1 MKCGKI
7 KIKIHIVIFYQS
19 NRFLGNILKEMS
31 VTVKSKILKLL
42 TVITLMTVSLFI
54 PLNLIS
60 TKAATTFSLIVNG
73 KSIPSSQGQPF
84 ERDGVTYVPLKAV
97 VQQMGDKYSFNE
109 PYRTATIRQKNGQVV
124 TLTNGKTVATVNG
137 KTIPLTTKVVGKNKK
152 FVVPAGHRSTMIN
165 GILYVPTEFVQ
176 KGLKYPVKVQQS
188 TFKTVVYVGKTP
200 ASNQTQQSN
209 AQSSKVE
216 TATSSDKQVDASLL
230 PAGYS
235 LPAGWTPPK
244 IETIATNDPA
254 KNIQILSDQLG
265 FYPTG
270 KYGAIFNPY
279 IKAFGP
285 YSIIVSQDPARSY
298 DVYIQIEAWGS
309 TGNPEYNKT
318 PYIAK
323 ELFKF
328 YGVDQLFKIVK
339 DGYEGHGDDK
349 YIGRNFKVG
358 NRIARISIVGETS
371 LAIWLSKPNA
381 NSLVIR

>member
-1 MKCGKI
+1 M
-7 KIKIHIVIFYQS
+7 IHIVIFYQS

-84 ERDGVTYVPLKAV
+84 ERDGITYVPLKAV

-124 TLTNGKTVATVNG
+124 TLTNGKTVAIVNG
-137 KTIPLTTKVVGKNKK
+137 KTVPLTTKTVGKNKT
-152 FVVPAGHRSTMIN
+152 VVPAGHRSTMIN

-176 KGLKYPVKVQQS
+176 KGLKYPVKVQKS
-188 TFKTVVYVGKTP
+188 TFKTVVYVGGNTQT
-200 ASNQTQQSN
+200 SNGTQQN
-209 AQSSKVE
+209 NTQSSKNE
-216 TATSSDKQVDASLL
+216 TANPSNKQVNTSVL

-235 LPAGWTPPK
+235 LPAGWIPP
-244 IETIATNDPA
+244 TIKTTATNDPA

-265 FYPTG
+265 FYKTW
-270 KYGAIFNPY
+270 KCGAIFNPY

-285 YSIIVSQDPARSY
+285 YSIMVSQDPARSY
-298 DVYIQIEAWGS
+298 DVYIQIEAWVS
-309 TGNPEYNKT
+309 SYNIEYNKT
-318 PYIAK
+318 PYIVK

-328 YGVDQLFKIVK
+328 YGIDRIYDIVK
-339 DGYEGHGDDK
+339 AGFEGKDIRDK
-349 YIGRNFKVG
+349 MNRILKVG
-358 NRIARISIVGETS
+358 NREVKIVGVGDYAVIYVS
-371 LAIWLSKPNA
+371 APGQK
-381 NSLVIR
+381 LVIK